1 MQSEQSV
8 ESVVRHFQQELSGT
22 SCRLVAVSK
31 THPVE
36 LIREAYDAGQRLFG
50 ENRVQELTAKQPALP
65 ADIEWHLIGHL
76 QTNKVKYVAPFV
88 HTIQSI
94 DSLKLLLEIERQAAR
109 AGRVIQGLLQFH
121 IADEETKFGLSLPE
135 AEALLQDA
143 AVQQLQHVRL
153 AGVMGIA
160 TNTDEE
166 PQLRQEF
173 STLRGYFEQLKARY
187 FADDAGF
194 REISMGMSSDY
205 RLAIE
210 EGSTLIRVGS
220 AIFGRRAYPAPTT

>member
-1 MQSEQSV
+1 MSIASTID
-8 ESVVRHFQQELSGT
+8 HFRQELSGT
-22 SCRLVAVSK
+22 GCRLVAVSK

-36 LIREAYDAGQRLFG
+36 LIQQAYDAGQRLFG
-50 ENRVQELTAKQPALP
+50 ENRVQELTAKQPELP

-76 QTNKVKYVAPFV
+76 QTNKVKYLAPFV

-94 DSLKLLLEIERQAAR
+94 DSLKLLLEIERQAER
-109 AGRVIQGLLQFH
+109 HGRVIQGLLQFH

-135 AEALLQDA
+135 AEALLQDE
-143 AVQQLQHVRL
+143 AVRRLRHVRL

-160 TNTDEE
+160 TNTPDQS
-166 PQLRQEF
+166 QLRREF
-173 STLRGYFEQLKARY
+173 QTLRGYFQQLKAAY
-187 FADDAGF
+187 FPADEAF
-194 REISMGMSSDY
+194 REISMGMSGDY

-220 AIFGRRAYPAPTT
+220 AIFGSRAYPA

>member
-1 MQSEQSV
+1 MSIASTIQE
-8 ESVVRHFQQELSGT
+8 FQQELSGT
-22 SCRLVAVSK
+22 GCRLVAVSK

-36 LIREAYDAGQRLFG
+36 LIQEAYDAGQRLFG

-121 IADEETKFGLSLPE
+121 IAEEETKFGLSLAE
-135 AEALLQDA
+135 AEALLQEA
-143 AVQQLQHVRL
+143 QPQLQHVRL

-160 TNTDEE
+160 TNTADE

-173 STLRGYFEQLKARY
+173 RTLRGYFDHLKARY
-187 FADDAGF
+187 FAADAGF
-194 REISMGMSSDY
+194 REISMGMSGDY

-220 AIFGRRAYPAPTT
+220 AIFGHRAYPA

>member
-8 ESVVRHFQQELSGT
+8 ESVVRNFQQELSGT
-22 SCRLVAVSK
+22 NCRLVAVSK

-36 LIREAYDAGQRLFG
+36 LIQQAYDAGQRLFG

-76 QTNKVKYVAPFV
+76 QTNKVKFVAPFV

-135 AEALLQDA
+135 AEALLQEA
-143 AVQQLQHVRL
+143 LPQLQHVRL

-160 TNTDEE
+160 TNTDDES
-166 PQLRQEF
+166 QLRQEF
-173 STLRGYFEQLKARY
+173 RTLRGYFEQLKASY
-187 FADDAGF
+187 FADDTGF

-220 AIFGRRAYPAPTT
+220 AIFGHRAYPTPTA